1 MTNTNLDSTN
11 DPSDVAK
18 FLRKL
23 AWRYRQDALE
33 LQGMWQDKNAG
44 KVWEK
49 LAETLESSA
58 TKCDKIVERY
68 FV

>member
-1 MTNTNLDSTN
+1 MTNIDLNETN
-11 DPSDVAK
+11 DPNDVAK
-18 FLRKL
+18 FLRNL
-23 AWRYRQDALE
+23 AAQYQQDALE
-33 LQGMWQDKNAG
+33 LQAMWQDKNAG

-58 TKCDKIVERY
+58 AKCDKIVERY